1 MPLAMMLV
9 QLEKPSKN
17 GVAHL
22 KRPERPSAPL
32 KESNE
37 QDLSRLTALIKTYS
51 PYDGSFEQKIP
62 GVHTIRRSKINGEL
76 VHGLAYA
83 GLCIVAQGSKNV
95 LLGREVF
102 NYDASKMV
110 VYSVDMPLA
119 SQVMRASH
127 AEPFL
132 CVRIDLEPQ
141 KIAELTL
148 KVYPNGLPSLRE
160 NRAVYVGRS
169 DAKITNAAIR
179 LMELIA
185 RPEEAELLSSLIID
199 EILIRLLRS
208 PLGARVAQIGL
219 KDSGLNGVSKAV
231 SWLRHNFT
239 QPVKMENLA
248 KLANMSASTF
258 HAHFKSVTSMS
269 PLQFQK
275 VLRLQEARRL
285 MFSSMMDAGL
295 ASQQVGYVSASQFSR
310 EYGRFFGGTPTRD
323 IAKLREQMVGV
334 GEV

>member
-1 MPLAMMLV
+1 MIKTIADKAGTNESDLA
-9 QLEKPSKN
+9 
-17 GVAHL
+17 
-22 KRPERPSAPL
+22 
-32 KESNE
+32 
-37 QDLSRLTALIKTYS
+37 RLAQLIKNYS
-51 PYDGSFEQKIP
+51 PYDGSFVQKIP

-76 VHGLAYA
+76 VHGLAHA
-83 GLCIVAQGSKNV
+83 GLCVVAQGSKNV

-110 VYSVDMPLA
+110 VYSIDMPLA
-119 SQVMRASH
+119 SQVMKASQ

-141 KIAELTL
+141 KIAELTM
-148 KVYPNGLPSLRE
+148 KVYPHGLPPVRE

-169 DAKITNAAIR
+169 DAHITNAAVR
-179 LMELIA
+179 LMELLS
-185 RPEEAELLSSLIID
+185 RPEEAQLLSPLIID

-208 PLGARVAQIGL
+208 PLGSRVAQMGL
-219 KDSGLNGVSKAV
+219 KNSGLNGVSKSVA
-231 SWLRHNFT
+231 WLRSNFT
-239 QPVKMENLA
+239 QPVKMERLA

-258 HAHFKSVTSMS
+258 HSHFKAVTAMS

-285 MFSSMMDAGL
+285 MLSAMMDAGI
-295 ASQQVGYVSASQFSR
+295 ASRQVGYLSASQFSR
-310 EYGRFFGGTPTRD
+310 EYGRFFGEAPTQD

-334 GEV
+334 VEVS

>member
-1 MPLAMMLV
+1 MKTTSKKTQLPAIDSEVDLA
-9 QLEKPSKN
+9 
-17 GVAHL
+17 
-22 KRPERPSAPL
+22 
-32 KESNE
+32 
-37 QDLSRLTALIKTYS
+37 RLTSLIKNYS

-76 VHGLAYA
+76 VHGLAIA
-83 GLCIVAQGSKNV
+83 GLCVVAQGSKNV

-119 SQVMRASH
+119 SQVMKASH

-132 CVRIDLEPQ
+132 CVRIDLNPQ

-148 KVYPNGLPSLRE
+148 KVYPHGIPPVRE

-169 DAKITNAAIR
+169 DAKITSAAIR
-179 LMELIA
+179 LLELLS
-185 RPEEAELLSSLIID
+185 RPEEAELLSPLIID

-208 PLGARVAQIGL
+208 PLGSRVAQMGL
-219 KDSGLNGVSKAV
+219 KNSGLNGVSKSVA
-231 SWLRHNFT
+231 WLRGNFT
-239 QPVKMENLA
+239 HPVKMEHLA

-258 HAHFKSVTSMS
+258 HSHFKAVTAMS

-285 MFSSMMDAGL
+285 MLSAMMDAGI
-295 ASQQVGYVSASQFSR
+295 ASRQVGYVSASQFSR
-310 EYGRFFGGTPTRD
+310 EYGRFFGEAPTQD
-323 IAKLREQMVGV
+323 IAKLREQISPVSELV
-334 GEV
+334 